1 MNKKQLVTMSIGITL
16 FVLSLL
22 FPPWLVYEETLP
34 PKPEWVYDKQK
45 REFIP
50 PTTFAASGYYFDS
63 KEKEW
68 EWKPNTYIP
77 PSSMEWVKEELDR
90 LSLED
95 SDHVLGYSLSDIKRV
110 VKTDYIS
117 VLQAPYAKVVGW
129 YANVGYD
136 SNVIVGYPNDACGA
150 PAYGSSVTVGKK
162 ALISKAY
169 EINYFYLGLQLIIVT
184 LLSGGLIITFRD
196 KKPKDERKQ

>member
-1 MNKKQLVTMSIGITL
+1 MNKKQLVTMLIGITL
-16 FVLSLL
+16 FILSLL

-34 PKPEWVYDKQK
+34 PKPRWVYDKQE

-50 PTTFAASGYYFDS
+50 PMRFAPSGYYFD
-63 KEKEW
+63 KEER

-90 LSLED
+90 LSLEN
-95 SDHVLGYSLSDIKRV
+95 SGRVLGYSLSDIKRV

-117 VLQAPYAKVVGW
+117 VLQAPYAKVVG
-129 YANVGYD
+129 YYIDANVGYD
-136 SNVIVGYPNDACGA
+136 SNVIVGYPNDACGT
-150 PAYGSSVTVGKK
+150 PAYGSRVTVQRA

-169 EINYFYLGLQLIIVT
+169 KINYFYLGLQLIIVV
-184 LLSGGLIITFRD
+184 LVSGGLVITFRD
-196 KKPKDERKQ
+196 KKPRDE